1 MIKIISNHKS
11 IFLGAGLTTVLL
23 VGSLIAIQSVN
34 AANPSGYFDVVD
46 NTQCYV
52 KGWLYDSDSPSSS
65 VDFELWRDRSPFD
78 PSPGTKIGRFTADG
92 IRTDV
97 NNPPSN
103 IPGNHGFGPMTY
115 SGSQGWLDLSDSLY
129 GLRDGVAHQVFAIG
143 INFSG
148 AGGSVNLGNSPRTIT
163 CSALVVQ
170 PIISDMNPRKG
181 PTSGGTRVIIT
192 GGNFSASGAA
202 VAFDGV
208 QGTIISRSANSI
220 VVDTPQHS
228 GTGTVAMRITN
239 PDGIFADS
247 PNFQFTY
254 GNPIITQVN
263 PTNGPLGGGTEVAID
278 GDFFATNPTV
288 TFGGIQGQIIS
299 ASLNSI
305 RVRTPSRSSAGTVAI
320 RITNPNNAFA
330 DSPNF
335 QFTYEASAPP
345 LPPPGNLPPAPA
357 GTTDG
362 PIEIT
367 EGETVELWWGT
378 ADAWTGNA
386 CNAIWY
392 SNGILQFGNW
402 SATRSSANGAY
413 LSYTV
418 PTLPVGQYRFVIQCS
433 GFGGMS
439 NEDSIDVTVVQAPP
453 PPPVDDGGGNENLRQ
468 CSDLMDNDGDSYIDF
483 PADPGCVSSI
493 DDDEYNAS
501 LPPTSYQCSDS
512 VDNDGDSLVDYP
524 ADPGCSAPID
534 DDENNSA
541 PQPIFQQCSDA
552 IDNDGDNLID
562 FPSDPGCVAPYDND
576 ELETSSPP
584 EEEGPNDPIIEKFEP
599 NLTVPNPPE
608 CEFSATR
615 DKILPNEPAS
625 LEWECNENVVRAT
638 LMGGEFGSTGI
649 GVISGGAP
657 KIGEKEV
664 SPLGTTTYTLKSWNA
679 EIGGFYDED
688 IATIEVKPFTPF
700 IKEIIPR

>member
-1 MIKIISNHKS
+1 MKYSKKIWLAITLITPLIASMVLTPHVSAKNTYGWLDPLDSASCSIKGWAIDPDVLSTS
-11 IFLGAGLTTVLL
+11 IFVKVFRDGGAVGGVHLRNPDRPDGLFPANL
-23 VGSLIAIQSVN
+23 QSN
-34 AANPSGYFDVVD
+34 
-46 NTQCYV
+46 
-52 KGWLYDSDSPSSS
+52 
-65 VDFELWRDRSPFD
+65 
-78 PSPGTKIGRFTADG
+78 
-92 IRTDV
+92 DV
-97 NNPPSN
+97 NNNPTVQQQFPGIS
-103 IPGNHGFGPMTY
+103 GNHRFNI
-115 SGSQGWLDLSDSLY
+115 SLSDSSF
-129 GLRDGVAHQVFAIG
+129 GLRDGNAHNIRVYAI
-143 INFSG
+143 NSFYETSSDVNSELN
-148 AGGSVNLGNSPRTIT
+148 GSNQTSSIT
-163 CSALVVQ
+163 CSQLLIQ
-170 PIISDMNPRKG
+170 PIINDMSPRKG

>member
-239 PDGIFADS
+239 PDGVFADS

-254 GNPIITQVN
+254 GNPIITGLN
-263 PTNGPLGGGTEVAID
+263 PASGPLSGGTEVTIS
-278 GDFFATNPTV
+278 GDFFTTNPTV
-288 TFGGIQGQIIS
+288 TFGGTQGQIVS

-305 RVRTPSRSSAGTVAI
+305 RVRTPSQNSAGTVAI
-320 RITNPNNAFA
+320 RVTNPNNAFA

-335 QFTYEASAPP
+335 QFTYEAS
-345 LPPPGNLPPAPA
+345 
-357 GTTDG
+357 
-362 PIEIT
+362 
-367 EGETVELWWGT
+367 V
-378 ADAWTGNA
+378 
-386 CNAIWY
+386 
-392 SNGILQFGNW
+392 
-402 SATRSSANGAY
+402 
-413 LSYTV
+413 
-418 PTLPVGQYRFVIQCS
+418 
-433 GFGGMS
+433 
-439 NEDSIDVTVVQAPP
+439 PP
-453 PPPVDDGGGNENLRQ
+453 PPPPPSGGGNLATPPGTDGPLGIIQGENFILNWATADADTGLSCAVWWYKQASDGTWQIQSGGWSGGGGLRE
-468 CSDLMDNDGDSYIDF
+468 SANGTYRSYT
-483 PADPGCVSSI
+483 VSSLGVG
-493 DDDEYNAS
+493 EYRFHIRCSGLVAGSESSEDFVHLTVGTPPPSPSVPPGGGGGEGEGEEQTHHTECQANACALVEGAGVNECVIS
-501 LPPTSYQCSDS
+501 AQCEVPPPAVQHAECINNQCILRPGEGANMCS
-512 VDNDGDSLVDYP
+512 VNAECLGAEP
-524 ADPGCSAPID
+524 
-534 DDENNSA
+534 
-541 PQPIFQQCSDA
+541 PQPPQPPGGSD
-552 IDNDGDNLID
+552 
-562 FPSDPGCVAPYDND
+562 
-576 ELETSSPP
+576 
-584 EEEGPNDPIIEKFEP
+584 PNDPEIKKFEP

>member
-1 MIKIISNHKS
+1 MKYSKKIWLAITLITPLIASMVLTPHVSSKNTYGWLDPLDSASCSIKGWAIDPDVLSTS
-11 IFLGAGLTTVLL
+11 IFVKVFRDGGAVGGVHLRNPDRPDGLFPANL
-23 VGSLIAIQSVN
+23 QSN
-34 AANPSGYFDVVD
+34 
-46 NTQCYV
+46 
-52 KGWLYDSDSPSSS
+52 
-65 VDFELWRDRSPFD
+65 
-78 PSPGTKIGRFTADG
+78 
-92 IRTDV
+92 DV
-97 NNPPSN
+97 NNNPTVQQQFPGIS
-103 IPGNHGFGPMTY
+103 GNHRFNI
-115 SGSQGWLDLSDSLY
+115 SLSDSSF
-129 GLRDGVAHQVFAIG
+129 GLRDGNAHNIRVYAI
-143 INFSG
+143 NSFYETSSDVNSELN
-148 AGGSVNLGNSPRTIT
+148 GSNQTSSIT
-163 CSALVVQ
+163 CSQLLIQ
-170 PIISDMNPRKG
+170 PIINDMSPRKG

-254 GNPIITQVN
+254 GNPIITGLN
-263 PTNGPLGGGTEVAID
+263 PASGPLSGGTEVTIS
-278 GDFFATNPTV
+278 GDFFTTNPTV
-288 TFGGIQGQIIS
+288 TFGGTQGQIVS

-305 RVRTPSRSSAGTVAI
+305 RVRTPSQNSAGTVAI
-320 RITNPNNAFA
+320 RVTNPNNAFA

-335 QFTYEASAPP
+335 QFTYEAS
-345 LPPPGNLPPAPA
+345 
-357 GTTDG
+357 
-362 PIEIT
+362 
-367 EGETVELWWGT
+367 V
-378 ADAWTGNA
+378 
-386 CNAIWY
+386 
-392 SNGILQFGNW
+392 
-402 SATRSSANGAY
+402 
-413 LSYTV
+413 
-418 PTLPVGQYRFVIQCS
+418 
-433 GFGGMS
+433 
-439 NEDSIDVTVVQAPP
+439 PP
-453 PPPVDDGGGNENLRQ
+453 PPPPPSGGGNLATPPGTDGPLGIIQGENFILNWATADADTGLSCAVWWYKQASDGTWQIQSGGWSGGGGLRE
-468 CSDLMDNDGDSYIDF
+468 SANGTYRSYT
-483 PADPGCVSSI
+483 VSSLGVG
-493 DDDEYNAS
+493 EYRFHIRCSGLVAGSESSEDFVHLTVCTPPPSPSVPPGGGGGEGEGEEQTHHTECQANACALVEGAGVNECVIS
-501 LPPTSYQCSDS
+501 AQCEVPPPAVQHAECINNQCILRPGEGANMCS
-512 VDNDGDSLVDYP
+512 VNAECLGAEP
-524 ADPGCSAPID
+524 
-534 DDENNSA
+534 
-541 PQPIFQQCSDA
+541 PQPPQPPGGSD
-552 IDNDGDNLID
+552 
-562 FPSDPGCVAPYDND
+562 
-576 ELETSSPP
+576 
-584 EEEGPNDPIIEKFEP
+584 PNDPEIKKFEP